1 MLALGFSRRLYHQ
14 ATRNQMRLE
23 TSEPRTVKRLIT
35 MGSGSERALQMLGRS
50 PARWFA
56 NYAQALQLGQ
66 HRLGI

>member
-56 NYAQALQLGQ
+56 NYAQAL
-66 HRLGI
+66 